1 MKFVLAAFVTFFAA
15 FAAAGSNE
23 PIADNELGL
32 TAKDCAAQFCSSK
45 DGLEL
50 WLTLEQ
56 TCMMDPNPYFVAR
69 VEESTAATV
78 TWSPTVVGSLCA
90 VMGVVGL
97 MVGFASGGKYSS
109 GRRSNY
115 YPVA

>member
-78 TWSPTVVGSLCA
+78 TWYGRGPLRLLPSLLYPRA
-90 VMGVVGL
+90 ARTH
-97 MVGFASGGKYSS
+97 AS
-109 GRRSNY
+109 
-115 YPVA
+115 